1 MSVKRMM
8 GNGISETQFLIALKT
23 VLSANSNVGVNI
35 YVHEIYGNEC
45 VNHDL
50 IVNSGLNNNG
60 LKVFQLNEI
69 DKAIKEFWNPIKK
82 FYSS

>member
-8 GNGISETQFLIALKT
+8 GNGISETEFLTALKT

-69 DKAIKEFWNPIKK
+69 DKAIEEFWNPIQK
-82 FYSS
+82 FYSK